1 MGQVEEINI
10 KNQDYY
16 FSDDMINTKN
26 FRSNLLKID
35 KKLHE
40 VIDIY
45 YISQIMIK
53 KFSDYEKTSIYTMSV
68 TL

>member
-35 KKLHE
+35 KKSHE

-45 YISQIMIK
+45 YIS
-53 KFSDYEKTSIYTMSV
+53 
-68 TL
+68 